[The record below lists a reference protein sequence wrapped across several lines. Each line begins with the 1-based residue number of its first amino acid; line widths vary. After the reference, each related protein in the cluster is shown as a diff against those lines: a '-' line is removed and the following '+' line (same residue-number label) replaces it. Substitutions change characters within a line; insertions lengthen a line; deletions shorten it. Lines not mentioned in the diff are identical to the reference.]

1 MIDTSG
7 VKPPKIIAL
16 DEEGF
21 FILAGDV
28 RLADPLEGKS
38 LLKNLFMDE
47 RGGCWTTWDGETL
60 LVEPFD
66 KPLVAQQIEKTA
78 TEIYLLA
85 HYGYQTPIRLDSLC
99 LDDWDRFHGLTQ
111 NNIPFVMSRKAQ
123 AEFFNLLDEF
133 DDDSF
138 TLWGKKYSTPPFYL
152 DDSEA
157 SKTQFWTQRY
167 SAQIKMNN
175 NQAPWDLG
183 AAHPALDAILPQIK
197 INKCRILNLGCGRG
211 HDAAYFAKLG
221 HVVTGVDFSETAIQ
235 QAKEHYGSRTN
246 LQWAV
251 GDALSA
257 KGFPPADLIFEH
269 TLFCAIEPSKRK
281 NLIQQ
286 WKRTLDERGH
296 ILGIFFVHPQRR
308 GPPYGGSEWEL
319 RELLEKDFRLLFWKR
334 WAFSPER
341 RHGQELVVYAQKK

>member
-1 MIDTSG
+1 VTSAP
-7 VKPPKIIAL
+7 VTTSPKIIAL

-21 FILAGDV
+21 FILAGGV
-28 RLADPLEGKS
+28 RLTDPGEGTS
-38 LLKNLFMDE
+38 LLQNLFMDE
-47 RGGCWTTWDGETL
+47 RGGCWTTWDNETL

-66 KPLVAQQIEKTA
+66 KPLVGQQIEKTSN
-78 TEIYLLA
+78 ELFLLA
-85 HYGYQTPIRLDSLC
+85 PYGYKAVIRLESLC
-99 LDDWDRFHGLTQ
+99 LDDWDRFHGLTK
-111 NNIPFVMSRKAQ
+111 NNIPFVLSRKAQ
-123 AEFFNLLDEF
+123 AEFFNCLEEF
-133 DDDSF
+133 ADDSF
-138 TLWGKKYSTPPFYL
+138 TLWGKKYPTPSFYIN
-152 DDSEA
+152 DSEL
-157 SKTQFWTQRY
+157 SKTQFWTQKY
-167 SAQIKMNN
+167 SDSQP
-175 NQAPWDLG
+175 PWDLG

-235 QAKEHYGSRTN
+235 QAKDHYGSRNN

-251 GDALSA
+251 GDALST
-257 KGFPPADLIFEH
+257 KGFPPVDLIFEH

-281 NLIQQ
+281 TLIQQ

-334 WAFSPER
+334 WAFSPEK